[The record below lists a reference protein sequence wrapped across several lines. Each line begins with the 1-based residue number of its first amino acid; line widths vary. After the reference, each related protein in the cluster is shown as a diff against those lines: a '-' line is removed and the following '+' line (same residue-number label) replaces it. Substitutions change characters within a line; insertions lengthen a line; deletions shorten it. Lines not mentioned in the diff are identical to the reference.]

1 MMDKVKIIELP
12 KILDPRGNL
21 SFLETSNHVP
31 FKIMR
36 TYWIYDVP
44 GGEIRGG
51 HAFIEQQEFIVV
63 LSGSLD
69 IIVFDGIKKK
79 KFSLN
84 RSYYGLYIPK
94 GLWRHME
101 NFSTNTFALVV
112 SNTAFDE
119 KDYIRNIEEFKKI
132 KDNV

>member
-1 MMDKVKIIELP
+1 MIDVRLIELP

-51 HAFIEQQEFIVV
+51 HAFKEQQEFIVV

-84 RSYYGLYIPK
+84 RSYHGLYIPK

>member
-1 MMDKVKIIELP
+1 MIDVRLIELP

-51 HAFIEQQEFIVV
+51 HAFNKN
-63 LSGSLD
+63 L
-69 IIVFDGIKKK
+69 
-79 KFSLN
+79 
-84 RSYYGLYIPK
+84 
-94 GLWRHME
+94 
-101 NFSTNTFALVV
+101 
-112 SNTAFDE
+112 
-119 KDYIRNIEEFKKI
+119 
-132 KDNV
+132 